1 MTSEDGEASAGI
13 AAAEAEA
20 AEADARAAEARAR
33 AARARATEARLRAA
47 EPSPDTTPVPATG
60 RAAPVRYVRRMV
72 RPVAAVLGAAAVLG
86 LLGIS
91 TYILRSHRAVEADR
105 QHAAQYSA
113 AARQGVVNMMAINYN
128 TAQADVQRV
137 LDSAT
142 GRFKEDFES
151 TSKDLVKALQEGK
164 ILTEVD
170 VKSVALQS
178 MTNESAVVLVS
189 AVSQRGDPKATDRDP
204 RTWRAVVTV
213 NREGDQIKV
222 SNLEFV

>member
-1 MTSEDGEASAGI
+1 MTAQDREGPVGLSDI

-47 EPSPDTTPVPATG
+47 DPVPEPVIG
-60 RAAPVRYVRRMV
+60 RAVPVRYGRRV
-72 RPVAAVLGAAAVLG
+72 ARVVAAVLGAAGVLG
-86 LLGIS
+86 LLGAGA
-91 TYILRSHRAVEADR
+91 YIVRSHRAVEVDR

-151 TSKDLVKALQEGK
+151 TSKDLVKALQDGK
-164 ILTEVD
+164 IVTDVD
-170 VKSVALQS
+170 VKSVAVQS
-178 MTNESAVVLVS
+178 MTDESAVVLVS
-189 AVSQRGDPKATDRDP
+189 AVSHRGDPKAADRDP

-213 NREGDQIKV
+213 DRDGDQIKI

>member
-1 MTSEDGEASAGI
+1 MTTQDRDASGGLTDI
-13 AAAEAEA
+13 AAAEA
-20 AEADARAAEARAR
+20 DACAAEARAR
-33 AARARATEARLRAA
+33 AARARATEARLRATDLPA
-47 EPSPDTTPVPATG
+47 DSAPEPTTG
-60 RAAPVRYVRRMV
+60 RAVPVRRGRRTALV
-72 RPVAAVLGAAAVLG
+72 VAAVLGAAAVLG
-86 LLGIS
+86 LLGAS
-91 TYILRSHRAVEADR
+91 AYIVRIHRAVAADR

-151 TSKDLVKALQEGK
+151 TSNDLVKALQDGK
-164 ILTEVD
+164 IVTDVD
-170 VKSVALQS
+170 VKSVAIQS
-178 MTNESAVVLVS
+178 MTDESAVVLVS
-189 AVSQRGDPKATDRDP
+189 AVSQRGDPKAADRDP

-213 NREGDQIKV
+213 NREGDQIKI